1 MRRNQ
6 IIGVSAA
13 YSVAAIAAMTF
24 RREVFDYE
32 TLSRQVTFWHALA
45 ASVPYVLIDLALLI
59 ACLRTW
65 NYSNSWRRALVALLV
80 FVIYLVFSAVTMLH
94 APSWHIFH
102 VLILLAVCVFLAGLF
117 LSSLLESQRERESA

>member
-6 IIGVSAA
+6 IIGLSVA
-13 YSVAAIAAMTF
+13 YSVVAIAAMTF

-32 TLSRQVTFWHALA
+32 TLSRQVSFWHALA
-45 ASVPYVLIDLALLI
+45 ASIPYVLIDLALLM
-59 ACLRTW
+59 ACLRPW
-65 NYSNSWRRALVALLV
+65 SYSNSWRRALVALLC
-80 FVIYLVFSAVTMLH
+80 FVLYLAFSAVTVVH

-102 VLILLAVCVFLAGLF
+102 VLILLGVCVFLAGLF